1 MGPDLLEV
9 YNPWT
14 GEIVKTTHSN
24 LMSIIRT
31 LNKLSRP
38 VKLWT
43 LLYAFGLEQTVPSKG
58 VDILSDSSESLG
70 VRTARLNDKIV
81 LEFYIRTDL

>member
-9 YNPWT
+9 YIPWT

-24 LMSIIRT
+24 LMSSIRT

-38 VKLWT
+38 VELWS
-43 LLYAFGLEQTVPSKG
+43 LLYAFGLEKTVPSK
-58 VDILSDSSESLG
+58 DIDVLSSSKENLG

-81 LEFYIRTDL
+81 FEFYIRTDL

>member
-9 YNPWT
+9 YIPWT

-24 LMSIIRT
+24 IMSSIRI
-31 LNKLSRP
+31 LNKLLRP
-38 VKLWT
+38 VELWS
-43 LLYAFGLEQTVPSKG
+43 LRYVFGLEQSIPKKDI
-58 VDILSDSSESLG
+58 DILSSSSENLG
-70 VRTARLNDKIV
+70 VRTTRLNDKIV

>member
-9 YNPWT
+9 YIPWT

-24 LMSIIRT
+24 LMNSIRI
-31 LNKLSRP
+31 LNKLLRP
-38 VKLWT
+38 VELWS
-43 LLYAFGLEQTVPSKG
+43 LRYVFGLEQSIPSK
-58 VDILSDSSESLG
+58 VIVILSDSSENLG

>member
-1 MGPDLLEV
+1 MGPDLLEI
-9 YNPWT
+9 YISWT
-14 GEIVKTTHSN
+14 GQIVKTTHTN

-38 VKLWT
+38 VELWS

-58 VDILSDSSESLG
+58 VDILSDSSENLG
-70 VRTARLNDKIV
+70 VRATRLNDKIV

>member
-24 LMSIIRT
+24 LMNSIWT

-38 VKLWT
+38 VKLWS
-43 LLYAFGLEQTVPSKG
+43 LLYAFGLEQTVTSKG
-58 VDILSDSSESLG
+58 IDILSDSSENLG
-70 VRTARLNDKIV
+70 VRTERLNDKIM
-81 LEFYIRTDL
+81 LELYIRTDL

>member
-9 YNPWT
+9 YIPWT
-14 GEIVKTTHSN
+14 GEIIRTTHSN
-24 LMSIIRT
+24 LMSSIRI
-31 LNKLSRP
+31 LNKLLRP
-38 VKLWT
+38 VELWS
-43 LLYAFGLEQTVPSKG
+43 LRYVFGLEQTIPSKDI
-58 VDILSDSSESLG
+58 VILSDSSENLG